1 VKEKK
6 ERFLLFRIRAFQ
18 DGEAFEYFVRAYGP
32 RVQKFLD
39 FKLPSIDDSKDAMA
53 ETWMRLWTYAQTT
66 PIESFSAVLHTV
78 ARSVVAD
85 FYRKRGRHPEVRLD
99 TDEHPEHEISEPLH
113 EEMID
118 KIDSSLLQEAM
129 GTLHEEESQII
140 LMRYIEGYRV
150 KDIAREFGKA
160 ENTVSVMLHR
170 AVKKL
175 RRSLKDKFDDV

>member
-1 VKEKK
+1 MKAKR

-18 DGEAFEYFVRAYGP
+18 DGDAFAYFVKEYGP
-32 RVQKFLD
+32 KLQKFLD
-39 FKLPSIDDSKDAMA
+39 FKLPNLDDSKDAMA
-53 ETWMRLWTYAQTT
+53 EVWIRIWTYAQTT
-66 PIESFSAVLHTV
+66 PIESFSAVLHTI

-99 TDEHPEHEISEPLH
+99 TDEHPEHEVSEPLH
-113 EEMID
+113 ESMIN

-129 GTLHEEESQII
+129 GTLPEEESQVI

-160 ENTVSVMLHR
+160 ENAISVILYR

-175 RRSLKDKFDDV
+175 RKSLKEKFDDV